1 MRPSRLCELERCC
14 DEVDRQFNEIHRNL
28 VVNVRKVEN
37 RSRQIN
43 QVNLD
48 RGKSYREIV
57 EREAQLNVYASMIL
71 DRSKSLRAARE
82 RTRKYLQEMR
92 AHLKNETEAKTRQL
106 QELTDRE
113 TALKES
119 QRALSEVTE
128 ALYQKIVERRKQ
140 IDELV
145 DRYEMSVSN
154 IEEMTSVDYERS
166 IAQSEKSIEA
176 MKCEIPE
183 MDEQVAALKDAVC
196 ELEAARAKLKI
207 SRETVDVDMATAKD
221 TLKSLSVMF
230 KQNINEAKGQII
242 EQKQKKKMWK
252 MQRQEIEEEAQAVMT
267 QTKGNAAKIE
277 CEDKDLAVVEA
288 KLAKEKEKVIQVQ
301 ESLSILE
308 DEQRQT
314 ETKLKEVQEQVQE
327 KEEMASQYT
336 VRIADLAQE
345 REQIQCEQTIAATE
359 KTTIVE
365 SASNLE
371 ENEKS
376 AEALLEVYQQL
387 DAQTQEEAE
396 LAAML
401 QTLTPTD
408 TIEPD
413 PEVQQLQQATE
424 QQVQACEAEVEQETQ
439 ELASTQQQIAT
450 IESHLNASK
459 SQLSDMQD
467 ALTKVSQVS
476 DSLWKGKSQPTLDS
490 VTEFVESSTTRRN
503 KRVQSKQKAVHTLE
517 NRVEETHTRIA
528 LLRDRLIHQ
537 RSMVHSHSA
546 ISITNKADLV
556 FQSVLRSI
564 TDELSVWKSISADET
579 ETALDRWQ
587 AQLADLIES
596 FFPQ

>member
-1 MRPSRLCELERCC
+1 MERCC

-71 DRSKSLRAARE
+71 DRSKALKAGRE

-92 AHLKNETEAKTRQL
+92 AHLKNETETKMRQL
-106 QELTDRE
+106 QELTERE
-113 TALKES
+113 MALKEN
-119 QRALSEVTE
+119 QRVLSEVTE
-128 ALYQKIVERRKQ
+128 ALYQKIVEKRKQ

-154 IEEMTSVDYERS
+154 IEEMTSIDYERS
-166 IAQSEKSIEA
+166 IAQNQKSIEA
-176 MKCEIPE
+176 MKGEIPE
-183 MDEQVAALKDAVC
+183 MDEKVAGLKDVVC
-196 ELEAARAKLKI
+196 ELEAAKSKLKI
-207 SRETVDVDMATAKD
+207 SRDTVDVDMTTAKD
-221 TLKSLSVMF
+221 TLKSLSAMF
-230 KQNINEAKGQII
+230 KKNIQEVRGQII
-242 EQKQKKKMWK
+242 EQKEKKKMWK
-252 MQRQEIEEEAQAVMT
+252 SQKQEIEEESQVILT
-267 QTKGNAAKIE
+267 QTKGNATKIE

-288 KLAKEKEKVIQVQ
+288 KLAKEKEKVMQVE
-301 ESLSILE
+301 ESLSILK
-308 DEQRQT
+308 DEQKQT

-336 VRIADLAQE
+336 VRIAEMTQE
-345 REQIQCEQTIAATE
+345 REQIQSEQAIAATE
-359 KTTIVE
+359 KTTIIE

-387 DAQTQEEAE
+387 DAQTHEEAE
-396 LAAML
+396 IAATL

-408 TIEPD
+408 NIEPD
-413 PEVQQLQQATE
+413 AEIQQLQQSTE
-424 QQVQACEAEVEQETQ
+424 QQVQACEAEVYQETQ
-439 ELASTQQQIAT
+439 DLAATQQQIET

-459 SQLSDMQD
+459 SQLSDIQD
-467 ALTKVSQVS
+467 ALAKVSQFS
-476 DSLWKGKSQPTLDS
+476 DTLWKGKAQPTLDS

-537 RSMVHSHSA
+537 RSIVHSHSA
-546 ISITNKADLV
+546 ISITNKADLI
-556 FQSVLRSI
+556 FQSLLRSI
-564 TDELSVWKSISADET
+564 NDELAAWKSISADGT
-579 ETALDRWQ
+579 EAALNRWQ
-587 AQLADLIES
+587 EQLAGLSDEIDS
-596 FFPQ
+596 FFSQ

>member
-1 MRPSRLCELERCC
+1 MERCC

-71 DRSKSLRAARE
+71 DRSKALKAGRE

-92 AHLKNETEAKTRQL
+92 AHLKNETETKMRQL
-106 QELTDRE
+106 QELTERE
-113 TALKES
+113 MALKEN

-128 ALYQKIVERRKQ
+128 ALYQKIVEKRKQ

-145 DRYEMSVSN
+145 DRYEMSVSS
-154 IEEMTSVDYERS
+154 IEEMTSIDYERS
-166 IAQSEKSIEA
+166 ISQNQKSIET
-176 MKCEIPE
+176 MKGEIPE
-183 MDEQVAALKDAVC
+183 MDEKVAGLKDVVC
-196 ELEAARAKLKI
+196 ELEAAKSKLKI
-207 SRETVDVDMATAKD
+207 SRDTVDVDMTTAKD
-221 TLKSLSVMF
+221 TLKSLSAMF
-230 KQNINEAKGQII
+230 KKNIQEVRGQII
-242 EQKQKKKMWK
+242 EQKEKKKMWK
-252 MQRQEIEEEAQAVMT
+252 SQKQEIEEESQVILT
-267 QTKGNAAKIE
+267 QTKGNATKIE

-288 KLAKEKEKVIQVQ
+288 KLAKEKEKVMQVE
-301 ESLSILE
+301 ESLSILK
-308 DEQRQT
+308 DEQKQT

-336 VRIADLAQE
+336 VRIAEMTQE
-345 REQIQCEQTIAATE
+345 REQIQSEQAIAATE
-359 KTTIVE
+359 KTTIIE

-387 DAQTQEEAE
+387 DAQTHEEAE
-396 LAAML
+396 IAATL

-408 TIEPD
+408 NIEPD
-413 PEVQQLQQATE
+413 AEIQQLQQSTE
-424 QQVQACEAEVEQETQ
+424 QQVQACEAEVYQETQ
-439 ELASTQQQIAT
+439 DLAATQQQIET

-459 SQLSDMQD
+459 SQLSDIQD
-467 ALTKVSQVS
+467 ALAKVSQFS
-476 DSLWKGKSQPTLDS
+476 DTLWKGKAQPTLDS

-537 RSMVHSHSA
+537 RSIVHSHSA
-546 ISITNKADLV
+546 ISITNKADLI
-556 FQSVLRSI
+556 FQSLLRSI
-564 TDELSVWKSISADET
+564 NDELAAWKSISADGT
-579 ETALDRWQ
+579 EAALNRWQ
-587 AQLADLIES
+587 EQLAGLSDEIDS
-596 FFPQ
+596 FFSQ